1 MIDQRVSAQSRTRP
15 IQRHNMAIHAVF
27 RHRPGDESSPP
38 DRAEVG
44 ALLGTHRDRLF
55 NIVMHI
61 VGGHDPAVEVT
72 RNALFQ
78 VIATAGSH
86 RGTPG
91 IDFVVR
97 TVVRTALGYRR
108 RGMAGQAAV
117 AGDTRNDQVAALRE
131 QCDPQDHSVSNAG
144 TPFRAALSRIDET
157 PCALLVLRDI
167 DGMGYQQIAD
177 VMGMSI
183 SNVKSGLLRARLA
196 LRRHILAEPHRVGP
210 AAMTGPPG
218 AAATGT

>member
-1 MIDQRVSAQSRTRP
+1 MIDQCVSAQSRTRLF
-15 IQRHNMAIHAVF
+15 QRRNMAIHAVP
-27 RHRPGDESSPP
+27 RRRSGDDPSPP
-38 DRAEVG
+38 DRAEVA

-78 VIATAGSH
+78 IIAATGSH
-86 RGTPG
+86 RRTPA

-97 TVVRTALGYRR
+97 TVIRTALAHRR
-108 RGMAGQAAV
+108 RSVAGQAA
-117 AGDTRNDQVAALRE
+117 AGDAGNDQGADLRE
-131 QCDPQDHSVSNAG
+131 QCGPQDHSVSNAG
-144 TPFRAALSRIDET
+144 TPFQAALSRIDET
-157 PCALLVLRDI
+157 LCALLVLRDI
-167 DGMGYQQIAD
+167 DGMGYRQIAD
-177 VMGMSI
+177 VTGMSI

-210 AAMTGPPG
+210 TAMTGPPG
-218 AAATGT
+218 TAATGT